1 MSVLTE
7 MKIKERRDRKDLI
20 IDAAERV
27 FSTRPFNRV
36 SMREIAGEA
45 GIAPSSIYTYFP
57 NQEALFV
64 EATIRDSNLLIEEIG
79 GIVEGTRS
87 GRPVLDRVIDSFIE
101 FISRHDS
108 YFRMMVVFMT
118 IGSLSPESLK
128 KLNDVVRRG
137 FRVFE
142 AAFKKMGYRGN
153 SRILAYHIFAMLNGI
168 LVTYRKLPGRDDE
181 KIIAH
186 MKRVAKVFR
195 DLLQSKIRKDRQ

>member
-1 MSVLTE
+1 MSTMTE
-7 MKIKERRDRKDLI
+7 LKNKESRDRKDLI
-20 IDAAERV
+20 IDAAEKV
-27 FSTRPFNRV
+27 FSTSPFNKV

-45 GIAPSSIYTYFP
+45 GIAASSIYTYFP

-79 GIVEGTRS
+79 GIVEGTRA
-87 GRPVLDRVIDSFIE
+87 GRLVLDRVIDSFID
-101 FISRHDS
+101 FISKHDS

-118 IGSLSPESLK
+118 MGSLNKESLE
-128 KLNDVVRRG
+128 KLNEVVRRG
-137 FRVFE
+137 FIVFE

-195 DLLQSKIRKDRQ
+195 ELLQSKIRKDRQ